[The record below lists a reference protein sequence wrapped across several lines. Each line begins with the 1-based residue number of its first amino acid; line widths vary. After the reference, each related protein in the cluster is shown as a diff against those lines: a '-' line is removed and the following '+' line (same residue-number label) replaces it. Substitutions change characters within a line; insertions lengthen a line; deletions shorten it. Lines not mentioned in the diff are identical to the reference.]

1 MTTDPVIS
9 TAPAPIETSIASPA
23 SASVAAR
30 SIASARSGTTLT
42 RSSPKTSTAA
52 RPRVAAVALGFVVPA
67 MFGLGAVFAAL
78 WAGADLLGRKIE
90 RERAAAW
97 AAYDAEQSG

>member
-1 MTTDPVIS
+1 MS
-9 TAPAPIETSIASPA
+9 TVQRSLVLVKPDGVRRGLSGEVLRRIEAK
-23 SASVAAR
+23 
-30 SIASARSGTTLT
+30 GYTL
-42 RSSPKTSTAA
+42 
-52 RPRVAAVALGFVVPA
+52 AAVALGFVVPA

-78 WAGADLLGRKIE
+78 WVGADLLGRKIE